1 MIKRAAEDRGI
12 SATEGT
18 VGYPVVV
25 YVTEPGDMHDLFP
38 MRAAQGCRGFM
49 EAESV

>member
-1 MIKRAAEDRGI
+1 MIKRAAGDRGI
-12 SATEGT
+12 SVAEGT

-38 MRAAQGCRGFM
+38 TRTAQGCRSFM